1 MQYNSVYSQYWVNT
15 PYSFIYIVIFCV
27 LVVVKVRYGS
37 KFIYFLSILFYCY
50 SALTL
55 YLFFVVL
62 VFCYFSVWHSR
73 YFWNTIV
80 LQFFC
85 LFYTA
90 LCHFV
95 VFLCVILLFM
105 HFTILFS
112 YITLFIL
119 LYQCVHYYQCNYL
132 LVSKHFSFV
141 ECSINFFSCNFL
153 FQYFSSN
160 ICITIGVSSQHNF
173 SLQYYFV
180 KYYNCSKVVCSF
192 KYSSNTA

>member
-15 PYSFIYIVIFCV
+15 PYSFNYIGIFCV

-62 VFCYFSVWHSR
+62 VFCYFCVWHSR

-95 VFLCVILLFM
+95 VFLCVILRFM

-119 LYQCVHYYQCNYL
+119 LYQCVHYHQCNYL
-132 LVSKHFSFV
+132 LVSKHF
-141 ECSINFFSCNFL
+141 FL
-153 FQYFSSN
+153 LSVVLIFLVVISYFSISV
-160 ICITIGVSSQHNF
+160 IIFVLLLGYLVSIISVFSIT
-173 SLQYYFV
+173 L
-180 KYYNCSKVVCSF
+180 
-192 KYSSNTA
+192 